1 MKTKITVEATI
12 AAPIEKIWQHWT
24 NPEHIINWNF
34 ASDDWCAPAA
44 VNDLSVGGKFSFRM
58 EARDGSMGFDLDGI
72 YTVVKTNEIIE
83 YNLEDGRNVKV
94 LFVKNGDK
102 VDVIETFEAEDTNPI
117 ELQKTGWQ
125 SILNSYKNYVEKN

>member
-1 MKTKITVEATI
+1 MKTKITVETTI
-12 AAPIEKIWQHWT
+12 AAPIEKIWQYWT

-44 VNDLSVGGKFSFRM
+44 ANDLRAGGKFSFRM

-83 YNLEDGRNVKV
+83 YNLADGRNVKI
-94 LFVKNGDK
+94 LF
-102 VDVIETFEAEDTNPI
+102 
-117 ELQKTGWQ
+117 L
-125 SILNSYKNYVEKN
+125 SINII